1 MCQTFYSFSLTLFAL
16 NPQTVIDIN
25 DLGVSALLEK
35 KKEDY
40 TKDRGKYQAMRRKE
54 TCRY

>member
-1 MCQTFYSFSLTLFAL
+1 MCQTFYSFFLTLNSPHK

-35 KKEDY
+35 KGETH
-40 TKDRGKYQAMRRKE
+40 TKDKCKYLAMR
-54 TCRY
+54 